1 MTKLQL
7 EYFNNN
13 EGTLTQQGC
22 ALRYQLYHEKILI
35 EPWGK
40 DRRV

>member
-1 MTKLQL
+1 MSRLQL

-13 EGTLTQQGC
+13 EGIVSQKGNTLTY
-22 ALRYQLYHEKILI
+22 RLYHELIQI

-40 DRRV
+40 DR